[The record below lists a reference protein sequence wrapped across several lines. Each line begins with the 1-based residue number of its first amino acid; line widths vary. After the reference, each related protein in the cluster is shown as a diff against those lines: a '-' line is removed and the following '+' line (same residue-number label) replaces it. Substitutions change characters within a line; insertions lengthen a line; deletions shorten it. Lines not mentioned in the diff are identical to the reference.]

1 MRRHLSN
8 KVELL
13 LLCFSP
19 VSLACRRPGAEAL
32 LSAGRRRV
40 SWAQPP
46 SLAGGG
52 RSATGDTSIQDGGG
66 GGLSAETLH
75 TALQPGA

>member
-1 MRRHLSN
+1 MQRP
-8 KVELL
+8 
-13 LLCFSP
+13 CFQQDGGEF
-19 VSLACRRPGAEAL
+19 PGPNC
-32 LSAGRRRV
+32 
-40 SWAQPP
+40 WAQPP